1 MAIED
6 ADGILLEISDIM
18 TYSKQATFRK
28 EKIASPSDG
37 LALSI
42 IICEPM
48 TAPKGIV
55 QIVHGMCEH
64 KERYIP
70 FMEFLAANG
79 FASVIHD
86 HRGHGESVR
95 SAEDLGYFYEGGFT
109 AMVDDIKAVMERMRM
124 EHPDLPLI
132 LLGHSM
138 GSMAVRSFAKR
149 YDNLLSGLIVCGSPS
164 RNNGAPVG
172 RLIARLYALLAGKK
186 CRPRLIQR
194 LAAWVCSDPEI
205 VLNYDQDPL
214 CNFQFTADGFIN
226 LFSLMQDAYSTS
238 GWHPSRPDMPVLFIS
253 GEDDPCLLDR
263 RRFDEAVRTMRR
275 AGYTDV
281 QSRLYPS
288 MRHEILNETGKETV
302 WHDILTFCSQIA
314 DHARH
319 TYPMQ

>member
-1 MAIED
+1 
-6 ADGILLEISDIM
+6 M

-95 SAEDLGYFYEGGFT
+95 SAEDLGYFYKGGFT

-164 RNNGAPVG
+164 RNSGAPVG
-172 RLIARLYALLAGKK
+172 RLIARLYALIAGKK

-194 LAAWVCSDPEI
+194 LAFGSFNRRFRHEGSPNAWVCSDPEI

-281 QSRLYPS
+281 QSRLYTS

-302 WHDILTFCSQIA
+302 WHDILTFCSRIA